1 MFGDVITMGDAVV
14 VCLFSLAVV
23 FLVLLAISY
32 MIDLVHYL
40 LTRGEKKP
48 AAPAPAAPAPAAPV
62 AAAAPARDD
71 PADAVLVAAAV
82 AAYLGTTTDQFV
94 VRSIR
99 RLVPEESPW
108 VQASRM
114 NRRDAR

>member
-40 LTRGEKKP
+40 LTRGERKP
-48 AAPAPAAPAPAAPV
+48 AAPAPAPAAPA

-71 PADAVLVAAAV
+71 HADAVLVAAAV

-99 RLVPEESPW
+99 RLVPEESPR
-108 VQASRM
+108 SEE
-114 NRRDAR
+114 RRVGKECRL

>member
-48 AAPAPAAPAPAAPV
+48 AAPAPAPAAPA

-71 PADAVLVAAAV
+71 HADAVLIAAAV

>member
-1 MFGDVITMGDAVV
+1 MFSDVITMGDAVV
-14 VCLFSLAVV
+14 VCLFSLTVV
-23 FLVLLAISY
+23 FLVLLSISY

-48 AAPAPAAPAPAAPV
+48 AAPAPAPAAPA

-71 PADAVLVAAAV
+71 HADAVLVAAAV

>member
-40 LTRGEKKP
+40 LTRGERKP
-48 AAPAPAAPAPAAPV
+48 AAPAPAPAAPA

-71 PADAVLVAAAV
+71 HADAVLVAAAV

>member
-23 FLVLLAISY
+23 FLVLLSISY

-40 LTRGEKKP
+40 LTRGERKP
-48 AAPAPAAPAPAAPV
+48 AAPAPAPAAPV

-71 PADAVLVAAAV
+71 HADAVLVAAAV

>member
-40 LTRGEKKP
+40 LACGEKKP
-48 AAPAPAAPAPAAPV
+48 AAPAPAAPA
-62 AAAAPARDD
+62 AAAKAPARDD
-71 PADAVLVAAAV
+71 HADAVLVAAAV

>member
-48 AAPAPAAPAPAAPV
+48 AAPAPAPAAPA

-71 PADAVLVAAAV
+71 HADAVLVAAAV

>member
-40 LTRGEKKP
+40 ITRGEKKP
-48 AAPAPAAPAPAAPV
+48 AAPAPAPAAPV
-62 AAAAPARDD
+62 AAAAPTRDD
-71 PADAVLVAAAV
+71 HADAVLVAAAV

>member
-1 MFGDVITMGDAVV
+1 MFGDVITMGDAV
-14 VCLFSLAVV
+14 VV

-48 AAPAPAAPAPAAPV
+48 AAPAPAPPAPAAPV

-71 PADAVLVAAAV
+71 HADAVLVAAAV

>member
-40 LTRGEKKP
+40 LTRGERKP
-48 AAPAPAAPAPAAPV
+48 AAPAPAPAAPV

-71 PADAVLVAAAV
+71 HADAVLVAAAV

>member
-40 LTRGEKKP
+40 ITRGERKP
-48 AAPAPAAPAPAAPV
+48 AAPAPAPAAPV

-71 PADAVLVAAAV
+71 HADAVLVAAAV

>member
-40 LTRGEKKP
+40 ITRGEKKP
-48 AAPAPAAPAPAAPV
+48 AAPAPAPAAPV

-71 PADAVLVAAAV
+71 HADAVLVAAAV